1 MPPPPASFASN
12 NVHLHD
18 IFEAKLPFVMR
29 FMVDHKIVGC
39 NWLELK
45 AGSYRLLP
53 EAERV
58 AARDLADA

>member
-1 MPPPPASFASN
+1 M
-12 NVHLHD
+12 HLHD

-58 AARDLADA
+58 AARDLADV

>member
-1 MPPPPASFASN
+1 
-12 NVHLHD
+12 
-18 IFEAKLPFVMR
+18 MR

-39 NWLELK
+39 NWLKLK

-58 AARDLADA
+58 AVSDRADA